1 MILWSFL
8 GFLLVAW
15 ITKLQR
21 DHMRQRDGRVQRQRR
36 QRVGREPIPGTHESL
51 DAEEQRLLA
60 ILKERKERGE
70 N

>member
-1 MILWSFL
+1 
-8 GFLLVAW
+8 
-15 ITKLQR
+15 
-21 DHMRQRDGRVQRQRR
+21 MRQRDGRVQRQRR